1 MTLEASELTQERLRS
16 ILKMSNTAYEIPSP
30 ARMSKEALVK
40 ALAQRCEI
48 RGNQLRNRLN
58 WSAWMDDVPKRRTPV
73 KNLPAYAYTLN
84 EQVKTTLEKL
94 PIAKLIEIAVDYNA
108 NFVIQRHIEKLSKD
122 DMAEL
127 VEENYTFRL
136 NNRDVGRYER
146 QSAYDVEW
154 ANTDWFNTLEGIA
167 PAQVRRSKKQK
178 EEEARKQRNE
188 ARQTTALEQLRR
200 VAAETATRNVERK
213 EAARRALP
221 ETLGSPL
228 EGLVVRRL
236 PKPDHEGVR
245 ELVREAQNL
254 RAVQVGEEGEDKR
267 AIDAGE
273 EVDVETQQDR
283 DRKKYAD
290 MYKTYDTKPE
300 SMSQE
305 TYETTIVRNLRP
317 LAELLEELG
326 FTTMPK
332 LGDGGIRLSDIGGYT
347 INMKGRVYRTTSTKS
362 ASLFGKYNPILN
374 SIKPAIKAPPK
385 VVEAPKPKEAE
396 FDPNAR
402 PKLTRT
408 PANVKKVNAYYK
420 SQSKTAAYFGV
431 VQSTISRDL
440 SKA

>member
-48 RGNQLRNRLN
+48 QGNQLRNRLN

-122 DMAEL
+122 EMAEL
-127 VEENYTFRL
+127 VEENYNFRR
-136 NNRDVGRYER
+136 NNRDVGYYER

-154 ANTDWFNTLEGIA
+154 ANTDWFNSIEGIA
-167 PAQVRRSKKQK
+167 PAQVRKSKKQK

-188 ARQTTALEQLRR
+188 ARQATALEQLRR
-200 VAAETATRNVERK
+200 VAAETATRNVERR

-228 EGLVVRRL
+228 EGLVVQRL

-283 DRKKYAD
+283 DRQKYAD

-300 SMSQE
+300 SMSPE
-305 TYETTIVRNLRP
+305 TYEATIVRNLRP
-317 LAELLEELG
+317 LAELLDELG

-332 LGDGGIRLSDIGGYT
+332 LGDKTRLADIGGYT
-347 INMKGRVYRTTSTKS
+347 INMKGRVYKTTSTKS
-362 ASLFGKYNPILN
+362 ASLFGIYNPILN
-374 SIKPAIKAPPK
+374 SIKVAVKVPK
-385 VVEAPKPKEAE
+385 KIAEAPKPKEPE

-402 PKLTRT
+402 PKLPRT